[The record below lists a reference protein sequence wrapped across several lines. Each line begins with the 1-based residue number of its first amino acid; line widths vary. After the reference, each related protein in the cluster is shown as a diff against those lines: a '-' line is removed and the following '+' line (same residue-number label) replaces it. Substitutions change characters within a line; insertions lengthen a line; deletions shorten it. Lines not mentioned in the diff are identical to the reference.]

1 MSTRVYGAGV
11 VIFEGIMTLHHKKVV
26 DLLHLKLFVDTDA
39 DIRLA
44 RRLKRDISERGRGL
58 EDVFHQYDKHVK
70 PGYQKY
76 IGPSISNADI
86 VIPRGRDNLGTVRK
100 RQVPVINGPLTISFG
115 DQYHLNGTVK
125 VKTKTG
131 NIKNKLE
138 NIANHVDLD
147 MFPTIN
153 FVNSLETRELY

>member
-86 VIPRGRDNLGTVRK
+86 VIPRGRDNLGTVQK
-100 RQVPVINGPLTISFG
+100 SQSPVINGPWTVVSF
-115 DQYHLNGTVK
+115 DK
-125 VKTKTG
+125 
-131 NIKNKLE
+131 
-138 NIANHVDLD
+138 
-147 MFPTIN
+147 P
-153 FVNSLETRELY
+153 

>member
-1 MSTRVYGAGV
+1 MLYTITFLPKMLSVFESVSTSSAFDR
-11 VIFEGIMTLHHKKVV
+11 MW
-26 DLLHLKLFVDTDA
+26 
-39 DIRLA
+39 
-44 RRLKRDISERGRGL
+44 GRGL